1 LESKLPISGFLPFL
15 KGSRLAKGTKSL

>member
-1 LESKLPISGFLPFL
+1 LESKLPISGFPPFL